1 MVGQSRSLTS
11 KNTNLTTHNPLR
23 LARHA
28 KVLSADVR
36 MFHKWSEE
44 TSEAPSEEEEE
55 EKEGVQVA
63 SSQDGADLMAPT
75 HENWPLQPT
84 LTQALL

>member
-1 MVGQSRSLTS
+1 MIDGGTEQVINKQKYKS
-11 KNTNLTTHNPLR
+11 HNSQPPR

-44 TSEAPSEEEEE
+44 TSVAPSEEEEE
-55 EKEGVQVA
+55 EEEGVQVA

-75 HENWPLQPT
+75 HEN
-84 LTQALL
+84 

>member
-1 MVGQSRSLTS
+1 
-11 KNTNLTTHNPLR
+11 
-23 LARHA
+23 
-28 KVLSADVR
+28 

-44 TSEAPSEEEEE
+44 TSVAPSEEEEKE

-75 HENWPLQPT
+75 HEN
-84 LTQALL
+84 

>member
-1 MVGQSRSLTS
+1 
-11 KNTNLTTHNPLR
+11 
-23 LARHA
+23 
-28 KVLSADVR
+28 

-44 TSEAPSEEEEE
+44 TSVAPSEEEE

-75 HENWPLQPT
+75 HEN
-84 LTQALL
+84 